1 MQDNRKL
8 ASSEQA
14 LEIMNRCAN
23 SLHVVTIGRLIGP
36 LTAEVLRPALD
47 LLQKR
52 HPRLNS
58 RIMGSLNNLRF
69 EDGATK
75 IPLQVVE
82 KSDSSQWQEVV
93 LEELNQK
100 IESHRG
106 LMRAVL
112 VHFERE
118 NNVSYLIVTL
128 HHTISDG
135 LSSIQLYSEILTYCQ
150 KIASSEPISE
160 VIRLRPLPS
169 VERLLPKS
177 LQGFRG
183 LMDGFYSLL
192 RLKFLHDW
200 HRPKTLGFEKYV
212 PIESRG
218 SNMIHRH
225 LDEELTKRVVNC
237 CRQEKTTVQ
246 AALCVAMM
254 WAVAKQITA
263 GKRVNVRLSCQS
275 FVNLRQRLQPIIDN
289 ENLGMLASFII
300 SFHTLETNMSFW
312 GLARDIRQQVE
323 AGLEGSAIFSL
334 MLILRNIFEFL
345 LAHPNEIP
353 TSVAL
358 SNIGRVNIPQVY
370 GLFKIEEISFTTA
383 AAVSGGALIATILT
397 FAEKMFLNFTFSEPS
412 ISQRTMEQLVNSTVT
427 YLVDACKGEEV
438 GIDK

>member
-1 MQDNRKL
+1 MEDNRKL

-23 SLHVVTIGRLIGP
+23 SLHVVTIGRVIGP
-36 LTAEVLRPALD
+36 LTAEILRPALD

-58 RIMGSLNNLRF
+58 RIIGSLNNMRF
-69 EDGATK
+69 EDGAIK
-75 IPLQVVE
+75 IPLRVVE
-82 KSDSSQWQEVV
+82 KFDSPQWQEVV

-100 IESHRG
+100 IESQLG

-128 HHTISDG
+128 HHAISDG

-150 KIASSEPISE
+150 KIASSEPIGE
-160 VIRLRPLPS
+160 VISLPPLRS

-200 HRPKTLGFEKYV
+200 HRPETLGFEKYV
-212 PIESRG
+212 SIESRR
-218 SNMIHRH
+218 SNMIHRY
-225 LDEELTKRVVNC
+225 LDEELTERVVNY

-246 AALCVAMM
+246 AALGAAMM

-263 GKRVNVRLSCQS
+263 GKRVDVRLSCQS
-275 FVNLRQRLQPIIDN
+275 FVSLRQHLQPMIGN

-300 SFHTLETNMSFW
+300 SFHTLKISMSFW
-312 GLARDIRQQVE
+312 DLARDIRQQLE
-323 AGLEGSAIFSL
+323 TDLEGTAIFSL

-345 LAHPNEIP
+345 LAHPSEIP
-353 TSVAL
+353 SSVAL
-358 SNIGRVNIPQVY
+358 SNIGRVNISQVY

-383 AAVSGGALIATILT
+383 AAVSGGALVATTLT
-397 FAEKMFLNFTFSEPS
+397 FAGKMFLNFTFSEPS

-427 YLVDACKGEEV
+427 DLIDACKGKEEF
-438 GIDK
+438 